1 MLRAPS
7 VTSRYDLSSVT
18 SAIVGATVLSSD
30 VAAGFDALFPG
41 CKLIQGYG
49 LTETTVAVTL
59 TNPADNVF
67 CSCGSLFP
75 GSEGKL
81 VDENGLEVVDH
92 GVPGELYVRSPTV
105 MLGYLDNEAETKS
118 MLSPDGW
125 LRTGDLVEFRVSEGG
140 HSHLFFIERVKDLI
154 KVRVSGCSRLAPMSV
169 HSLTASQGMQVSPT
183 ELESFLLRHPQ
194 VDAAV
199 VVSVPDDRPGS
210 FHWPSW

>member
-7 VTSRYDLSSVT
+7 VTSRYDLSSVS
-18 SAIVGATVLSSD
+18 SAVVGATALSKE
-30 VAAGFDALFPG
+30 VALDFDSLFPG

-75 GSEGKL
+75 GCEGKL
-81 VDENGLEVVDH
+81 MDEDGREIVDY

-125 LRTGDLVEFRVSEGG
+125 LRTGDLAEIRVSGAG
-140 HSHLFFIERVKDLI
+140 HGHLFFIERVKELI
-154 KVRVSGCSRLAPMSV
+154 KVRVSHLLLSPGPLIKPLIMVLGHASSPHRAGILPPPTRTSR
-169 HSLTASQGMQVSPT
+169 G
-183 ELESFLLRHPQ
+183 R
-194 VDAAV
+194 
-199 VVSVPDDRPGS
+199 RCGS
-210 FHWPSW
+210 RAG